1 MMHLL
6 VFAVVTGLALVVT
19 LLVGR
24 DAWFNADANLRLAE
38 IDDGR
43 SRSGQGDRAA
53 ARRDVQVRRAELRLF
68 AAARAYAAEKLD
80 RASRAAL
87 LEMPGASE
95 ALEVPGVDLLLA
107 ELGAAALRYAA
118 AAPSTRG
125 GARTQTR
132 WKDLS

>member
-6 VFAVVTGLALVVT
+6 AFAVVTGLALVVT

-43 SRSGQGDRAA
+43 SRSAQGDRAA

-68 AAARAYAAEKLD
+68 AAARTAMK
-80 RASRAAL
+80 SRSS
-87 LEMPGASE
+87 PGPVLGPLGRGPIRCIRRS
-95 ALEVPGVDLLLA
+95 PGS
-107 ELGAAALRYAA
+107 R
-118 AAPSTRG
+118 RG
-125 GARTQTR
+125 QGPQVT
-132 WKDLS
+132 